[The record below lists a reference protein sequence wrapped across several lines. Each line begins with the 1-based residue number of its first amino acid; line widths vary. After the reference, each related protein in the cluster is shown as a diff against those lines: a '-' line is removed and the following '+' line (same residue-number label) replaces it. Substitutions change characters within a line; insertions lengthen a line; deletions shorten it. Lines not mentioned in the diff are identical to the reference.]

1 MVNLFIMGD
10 SAQIRAHQEVIAD
23 FEDII
28 LIEHDGDHVSL
39 DLATVDGLV
48 LLDVEDKDY
57 WIKAAI
63 EADIFVLATHPIHRQ
78 FGRFEKMIQGIQP
91 SRIHIMLLSE
101 YGHGSPTPFRVGL
114 RFTHV

>member
-28 LIEHDGDHVSL
+28 LTEHDGDHVSL

-48 LLDVEDKDY
+48 LLDVEDKD
-57 WIKAAI
+57 
-63 EADIFVLATHPIHRQ
+63 P
-78 FGRFEKMIQGIQP
+78 RFRYSEI
-91 SRIHIMLLSE
+91 LLSYPDIE
-101 YGHGSPTPFRVGL
+101 LYTFILIGLLLTPY
-114 RFTHV
+114 